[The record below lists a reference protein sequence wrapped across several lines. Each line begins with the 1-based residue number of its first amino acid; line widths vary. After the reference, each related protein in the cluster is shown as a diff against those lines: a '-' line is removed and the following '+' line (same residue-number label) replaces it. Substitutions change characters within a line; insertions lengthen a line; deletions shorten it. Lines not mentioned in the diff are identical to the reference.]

1 MKPLRLA
8 FAGTPDFAAASLQA
22 VLDSDHQVVA
32 VLTQPDRAAG
42 RGKKVQQSPVKQLA
56 ASQDIAVLQPENLKG
71 EDIRQQLRD
80 LNLDALVVVAYGLII
95 PQAVLDIPRLGCL
108 NVHGS
113 LLPRWRGA
121 APIQRAITTGDT
133 ETGNTIMQMEAGLD
147 TGPMLLSEAL
157 RLLVTVLND
166 LEHHLANATP
176 QPDEGITYAHKLSKA
191 EARLDF
197 RLPTRALYNR
207 IRAFNPFPVSWVPL
221 NGQPMRI
228 WQASESPLPGQDND
242 EPGHILAVDD
252 QGIHVATGDGAL
264 ILEELQLP
272 GKRRMAVSDL
282 LPARCAISVSACAV
296 TCARSITGST
306 SSSPSPSRPAPS
318 RFAWHCWPA
327 SMNCGSATA
336 RPTPSSMPTR
346 NCAAS

>member
-1 MKPLRLA
+1 M
-8 FAGTPDFAAASLQA
+8 
-22 VLDSDHQVVA
+22 
-32 VLTQPDRAAG
+32 
-42 RGKKVQQSPVKQLA
+42 
-56 ASQDIAVLQPENLKG
+56 
-71 EDIRQQLRD
+71 
-80 LNLDALVVVAYGLII
+80 VVAYGLII

-157 RLLVTVLND
+157 PIGESETGGELHDRLAAQGARLLVTVLND

-176 QPDEGITYAHKLSKA
+176 QPDEGVTYAHKLSKA

-282 LPARCAISVSACAV
+282 LRGNPALFTVGEPLGDAIAD
-296 TCARSITGST
+296 
-306 SSSPSPSRPAPS
+306 
-318 RFAWHCWPA
+318 A
-327 SMNCGSATA
+327 SGDQCGNA
-336 RPTPSSMPTR
+336 
-346 NCAAS
+346 